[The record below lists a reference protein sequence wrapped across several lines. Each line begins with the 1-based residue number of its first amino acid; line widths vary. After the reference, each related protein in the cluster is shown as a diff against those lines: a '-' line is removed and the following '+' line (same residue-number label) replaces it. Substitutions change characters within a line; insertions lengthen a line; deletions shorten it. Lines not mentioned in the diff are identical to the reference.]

1 MSEPEAA
8 DVRSL
13 GWREAVVRFP
23 PLRNAAVAA
32 VLTVAGV
39 IVERMADSEWA
50 ALPLFAAAI
59 VIGGWFFARE
69 GLEEFIE
76 EREVGIEALMLLAAA
91 GAIAFGLYEEAA
103 ALVVLY
109 ASAEAVEELTF
120 ARTRSAI
127 RDLLDLAPKRAR
139 VLRDGVEAGVAAEE
153 LRPGDVFVVRP
164 GESLPTDGIIRSGQ
178 STLDEAAVTGE
189 AVPVDRGPGQA
200 VFAGTVNGPG
210 ALEVEATRA
219 FADNSLSRIVHLVE
233 EAQSQKSRAQRF
245 VDRFSD
251 RYSPAVLAAAVLLAV
266 VPPLVDG
273 DWEEWAL
280 RAVTLLVAA
289 APCAL
294 VMSVPVAVAAA
305 ISRAGRQGILIKGGA
320 QLETLGKV
328 RVICLDKTG
337 TLTRG
342 APQVT
347 DVLVPNGVDRDEA
360 LSVAG
365 AVEARSE
372 HPLARA
378 ILDHVREAG
387 IEPPAAERFEAIL
400 GHGARARVSGRAVW
414 VGSVRLLTQLAPR
427 ATAPADVERLEAE
440 GKTTVLV
447 GDGDRVLAV
456 IAMRDEPRPEAREA
470 LAALHRLGIEHV
482 VMLTGDNSRTARAVA
497 RELGIDEVRAELL
510 PEQKVEEIERLRQ
523 RFGTIA
529 MVGDGIN
536 DAPALARADLG
547 IALGTGATDAAI
559 EAADVALMADDLRKL
574 PEALALGRRT
584 QRISRQNLIFS
595 IALLTLLIPS
605 AVLGLLTVVVAVIAH
620 EVSELLAVANGLRA
634 ARPAK
639 RAPAPVPAPAP
650 APA

>member
-1 MSEPEAA
+1 VSEPEVA
-8 DVRSL
+8 DLRSL
-13 GWREAVVRFP
+13 RWGEAIVRFP

-32 VLTVAGV
+32 VLTIAGV
-39 IVERMADSEWA
+39 IVGRVADSEWA

-59 VIGGWFFARE
+59 VIGGYFFARE

-139 VLRDGVEAGVAAEE
+139 VLRDGVESDVAAVE

-164 GESLPTDGIIRSGQ
+164 GESLPTDGIIRTGQ

-189 AVPVDRGPGQA
+189 AVPVDRGPGEA

-210 ALEVEATRA
+210 ALEIEASRA

-251 RYSPAVLAAAVLLAV
+251 RYSPAVLVAAVLVAII
-266 VPPLVDG
+266 PPLFDG

-320 QLETLGKV
+320 QLEALGKIRAV
-328 RVICLDKTG
+328 CLDKTG

-347 DVLVPNGVDRDEA
+347 DVIVLDGVDHDDA
-360 LSVAG
+360 LAVAG

-378 ILDHVREAG
+378 ILHHVREAG

-400 GHGARARVSGRAVW
+400 GHGARAQVSGREVW
-414 VGSVRLLTQLAPR
+414 VGSVRLLKQLAPR
-427 ATAPADVERLEAE
+427 ASAPTDVERLEAE

-447 GDGDRVLAV
+447 GEGNRVLAV
-456 IAMRDEPRPEAREA
+456 VAMRDEPRPEARSA
-470 LAALHRLGIEHV
+470 LAALHRLGIGKV
-482 VMLTGDNSRTARAVA
+482 VMLTGDNSRTAQAIA
-497 RELGIDEVRAELL
+497 RQLGIDEVRAELL

-523 RFGTIA
+523 EFGTIA

-574 PEALALGRRT
+574 PEAFTLGRRT
-584 QRISRQNLIFS
+584 QRISRQNLVFS
-595 IALLTLLIPS
+595 IAILTFLIPS
-605 AVLGLLTVVVAVIAH
+605 AVVGLLTVVVAVIVH
-620 EVSELLAVANGLRA
+620 EASELLAVANGLRA
-634 ARPAK
+634 ARPAEPAAAS
-639 RAPAPVPAPAP
+639 APSPATA
-650 APA
+650 

>member
-1 MSEPEAA
+1 MSEPAA
-8 DVRSL
+8 GDVRSL
-13 GWREAVVRFP
+13 RWREAILRFP

-32 VLTVAGV
+32 LLTVAGV
-39 IVERMADSEWA
+39 LVEWRTDSEWVA
-50 ALPLFAAAI
+50 VPLFAAAI
-59 VIGGWFFARE
+59 VIGGYFFARE

-139 VLRDGVEAGVAAEE
+139 VLRDGVETEVAAEE

-164 GESLPTDGIIRSGQ
+164 GESLPTDGVIRTGQ

-210 ALEVEATRA
+210 ALEVEASRA

-233 EAQSQKSRAQRF
+233 EAQGQKSRAQRF

-251 RYSPAVLAAAVLLAV
+251 RYSPAVLVAAVLVAII
-266 VPPLVDG
+266 PPLLGG

-305 ISRAGRQGILIKGGA
+305 ISRGGRQGILIKGGA
-320 QLETLGKV
+320 QLETLGKIRAV
-328 RVICLDKTG
+328 CLDKTG

-347 DVLVPNGVDRDEA
+347 DVLVQDGIERDDA
-360 LSVAG
+360 LAVAG

-387 IEPPAAERFEAIL
+387 IEPPAAEGFEAIL
-400 GHGARARVSGRAVW
+400 GHGARARVSGREVW
-414 VGSVRLLTQLAPR
+414 VGSVRLLKQLAPQ

-447 GDGDRVLAV
+447 GEGDRVLAV
-456 IAMRDEPRPEAREA
+456 VAMRDEPRPEAREA
-470 LAALHRLGIEHV
+470 LAALQRLGIEHV
-482 VMLTGDNSRTARAVA
+482 VMLTGDNSRTALAIA

-523 RFGTIA
+523 EFGTIA

-559 EAADVALMADDLRKL
+559 
-574 PEALALGRRT
+574 
-584 QRISRQNLIFS
+584 
-595 IALLTLLIPS
+595 
-605 AVLGLLTVVVAVIAH
+605 
-620 EVSELLAVANGLRA
+620 
-634 ARPAK
+634 
-639 RAPAPVPAPAP
+639 
-650 APA
+650 

>member
-1 MSEPEAA
+1 VSKPAGA
-8 DVRSL
+8 DGRSL
-13 GWREAVVRFP
+13 GWREAVLRFP
-23 PLRNAAVAA
+23 PLRNAALAA
-32 VLTVAGV
+32 LLTVAGV
-39 IVERMADSEWA
+39 VVEWRTGSEWA
-50 ALPLFAAAI
+50 AVPLFAAAI
-59 VIGGWFFARE
+59 VIGGYFFARE

-139 VLRDGVEAGVAAEE
+139 VLRDGVETDVAAEE

-164 GESLPTDGIIRSGQ
+164 GESLPTDGLIRIGQ
-178 STLDEAAVTGE
+178 STLDESAVTGE
-189 AVPVDRGPGQA
+189 AVPVDRGPGQP
-200 VFAGTVNGPG
+200 VYAGTVNGPG
-210 ALEVEATRA
+210 ALEVEATHA

-233 EAQSQKSRAQRF
+233 EAQGQKSRAQRF

-251 RYSPAVLAAAVLLAV
+251 RYSPAVLVAAALVAV
-266 VPPLVDG
+266 VPPLLGG
-273 DWEEWAL
+273 DWGEWAL

-320 QLETLGKV
+320 QLETLAKIQAV
-328 RVICLDKTG
+328 CLDKTG

-347 DVLVPNGVDRDEA
+347 DVLVLDGVDRDEA
-360 LSVAG
+360 LAVAG

-378 ILDHVREAG
+378 ILHHVREAG
-387 IEPPAAERFEAIL
+387 IEPPASERFEAIL
-400 GHGARARVSGRAVW
+400 GHGARARVSGREVW

-427 ATAPADVERLEAE
+427 ATTPADVERLEAE

-482 VMLTGDNSRTARAVA
+482 VMLTGDNSRTAHAVA
-497 RELGIDEVRAELL
+497 RQLGIDGVRAELL

-634 ARPAK
+634 ARPVE
-639 RAPAPVPAPAP
+639 PAPVPLPAPAP
-650 APA
+650 A